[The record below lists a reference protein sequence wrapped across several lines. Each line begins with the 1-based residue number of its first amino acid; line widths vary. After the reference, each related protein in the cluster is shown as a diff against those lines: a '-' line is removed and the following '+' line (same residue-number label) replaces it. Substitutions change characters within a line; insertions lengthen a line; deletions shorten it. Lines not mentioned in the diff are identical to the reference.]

1 MQAGNTI
8 LLHVPNFV
16 KTNLNRDVTF
26 PVTTIS
32 DVHFRTLARVT
43 YPQTPGIYLKWNPNR
58 KHRMYISV
66 SVTVTRL

>member
-1 MQAGNTI
+1 MYAGNTF

-32 DVHFRTLARVT
+32 DVHF
-43 YPQTPGIYLKWNPNR
+43 
-58 KHRMYISV
+58 
-66 SVTVTRL
+66 